1 MKQIVTVGKK
11 VNSFIFLV
19 TPNIPVVSIS
29 IEDARII
36 LSNFTYAGNA
46 SSGINKDY
54 WFGLP
59 LKLNSNALN
68 SDYKATVIVT
78 HSKGKNVTLNNVLAS
93 IPGKLCFTTHI

>member
-1 MKQIVTVGKK
+1 MILYL
-11 VNSFIFLV
+11 SDISV

-29 IEDARII
+29 IEDARTI
-36 LSNFTYAGNA
+36 LSNFTYAGNV
-46 SSGINKDY
+46 SYGINKDY

-59 LKLNSNALN
+59 LKPNSNSLS

-93 IPGKLCFTTHI
+93 IPGKICTKD

>member
-1 MKQIVTVGKK
+1 MLYLSNI
-11 VNSFIFLV
+11 SV

-29 IEDARII
+29 IEDARTI
-36 LSNFTYAGNA
+36 LSNFTYAGNV

-59 LKLNSNALN
+59 LKLNSNSLS

-93 IPGKLCFTTHI
+93 IPGKICTKD